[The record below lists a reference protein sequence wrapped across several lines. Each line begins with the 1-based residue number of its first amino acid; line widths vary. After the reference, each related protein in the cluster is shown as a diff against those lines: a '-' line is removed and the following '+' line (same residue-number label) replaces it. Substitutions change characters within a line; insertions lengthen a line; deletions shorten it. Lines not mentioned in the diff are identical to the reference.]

1 MRDMTG
7 SRSIPPN
14 DGSAMDVTWWIV
26 FLVSFDKNGVLLL
39 RLVDKLACN
48 SEVAVVDKDVDDSMA
63 SRTLMLEDKEP
74 IESEVTP

>member
-1 MRDMTG
+1 
-7 SRSIPPN
+7 
-14 DGSAMDVTWWIV
+14 MDVTWWIV